1 MSAGLRGHVLALLIA
16 LLMLVFVTHVRAKP
30 SKEVAA
36 YCKMACI
43 APVTP
48 ACRLC
53 APPVP
58 RRQRRLE

>member
-16 LLMLVFVTHVRAKP
+16 ALVFVTHVRAKP
-30 SKEVAA
+30 SKEVVA
-36 YCKMACI
+36 YCKMACV
-43 APVTP
+43 APPTP